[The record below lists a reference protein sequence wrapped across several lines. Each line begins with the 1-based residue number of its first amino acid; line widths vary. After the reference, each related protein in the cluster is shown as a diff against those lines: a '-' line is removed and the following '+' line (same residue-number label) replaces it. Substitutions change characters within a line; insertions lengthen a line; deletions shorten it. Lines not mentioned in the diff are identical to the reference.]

1 MRNGKV
7 FRNSATIIAGSL
19 AAGQTG
25 SILSLGRRSL
35 PDRAERDLIKR
46 IKADEGLSWAN
57 GATTTANGVTV
68 PGFAIWNG
76 TQATN
81 VCEYTHRHRLLAL
94 CRPDTCYL
102 YAVPVGMLGRKI
114 VLPDLDLADF
124 ELEAYQCIADR
135 ITPTCAEYTQE
146 LLHPAK
152 PAIKSNRAE
161 WRDDFLNAEALGQLL
176 KRHAGWI
183 FPLIAATLDAQFRSF
198 AACADV
204 PICCYNFTA
213 RRPSMQVEQ
222 TMRSVLGALNFTVQG
237 EYCCSSPVEIS
248 VQDARDLNDWA
259 GCLDRIVLL
268 RTATGAPLHPLFD
281 KLDESIRQSN
291 FGGVLPPRLATVPI
305 IRSRTFFG
313 RADTIDVEL
322 PSVIEPLSDWELD
335 LLRIAAARTITK
347 ANIVEAHRRWH
358 GAMRSQARYRLN
370 SFKEW
375 RRAIV
380 KVFLEA
386 NLPSHGTAF
395 DDAYGGWESAQK
407 SQFEAEADREDKMQK
422 ALALLSDQSQYEA
435 EIIPKPSS
443 FEEAVC
449 LLDEDKTAV
458 AFRHAPTQG
467 SDKGQRFVVFSNS
480 SMLRLLQRAGLRPEL
495 YEMFKKRASEVGL
508 LVKQSRPVKLG
519 DHTFNGFWII
529 DQKF

>member
-1 MRNGKV
+1 MRNGKF

-94 CRPDTCYL
+94 CRPDACYL

-114 VLPDLDLADF
+114 VLPNLDLADF
-124 ELEAYQCIADR
+124 ELEAYQLIADR
-135 ITPTCAEYTQE
+135 ITPNCAEYTLE
-146 LLHPAK
+146 LPHPAK
-152 PAIKSNRAE
+152 AMIKSNRAE

-176 KRHAGWI
+176 KRHADWI
-183 FPLIAATLDAQFRSF
+183 FPLIAAALDAQFRSF

-204 PICCYNFTA
+204 PVGCYNFTA
-213 RRPSMQVEQ
+213 KKPSMQAEQ
-222 TMRSVLGALNFTVQG
+222 TIRSVLGALNLTVQG
-237 EYCCSSPVEIS
+237 ENCCSVPVEII
-248 VQDARDLNDWA
+248 VQDTADLDDWA
-259 GCLDRIVLL
+259 GCPDRIILL
-268 RTATGAPLHPLFD
+268 RTATGVPLKPLFD
-281 KLDESIRQSN
+281 QLDSSARQRI
-291 FGGVLPPRLATVPI
+291 FGGVFPPRLATVPI

-313 RADTIDVEL
+313 RADTMDVEL
-322 PSVIEPLSDWELD
+322 PSAIDPLSDWQLD
-335 LLRIAAARTITK
+335 LLRITAARTITK
-347 ANIVEAHRRWH
+347 ANVTEAHRRWFV
-358 GAMRSQARYRLN
+358 AMHSKARYRLD
-370 SFKEW
+370 SFDVW
-375 RRAIV
+375 RHAIV
-380 KVFLEA
+380 QVFLEA
-386 NLPSHGTAF
+386 NLPSHGAAF
-395 DDAYGGWESAQK
+395 DDAYDGWESAQE
-407 SQFEAEADREDKMQK
+407 SQFRAEAEREERLQR
-422 ALALLSDQSQYEA
+422 ALALLSDQSRFES
-435 EIIPKPSS
+435 EIIPKPPTVS
-443 FEEAVC
+443 EAIR

-458 AFRHAPTQG
+458 AFRHVPTQG
-467 SDKGQRFVVFSNS
+467 SDKGKRFIVFSNS
-480 SMLRLLQRAGLRPEL
+480 SMLRLLQRAGLTPEL
-495 YEMFKKRASEVGL
+495 YEVFKKRATELGI

-529 DQKF
+529 DQKL